1 MVEPLPSKQDTRVRF
16 PPPALM
22 SSDSALLHR
31 TEVDGVACVW
41 AEGKGDDLLAALLFR
56 VGAADESMR
65 INGVSHLVEHLALPT
80 VPISGADFNGTTDIL
95 TSLCW
100 VRAQPE
106 QTVDL
111 IAQVASSLADPPLAQ
126 LPVERTILQA
136 EAAQRPWSH
145 WHNALSLRYGPVAHG
160 LGAYPEYGVRTATD
174 EQIAEWA
181 VTRFTKGNAVLYLN
195 GPPPDGLVLPLP
207 VGERRSPPPPKPIP
221 YIDYPSVCPIEQ
233 DGCVVLSLV
242 AELSPATVTAMNVA
256 VGRLR
261 QRLRVESGT
270 TYHVSWITEALDRDQ
285 MHVLITADCLPAEVD
300 RTRGLVIA
308 TFDDLASDG
317 PTAE

>member
-31 TEVDGVACVW
+31 TEVGGVACVW

-111 IAQVASSLADPPLAQ
+111 IAQVASSLADPRLAQ

-174 EQIAEWA
+174 EQIAEWP
-181 VTRFTKGNAVLYLN
+181 VTRSQT
-195 GPPPDGLVLPLP
+195 
-207 VGERRSPPPPKPIP
+207 
-221 YIDYPSVCPIEQ
+221 
-233 DGCVVLSLV
+233 
-242 AELSPATVTAMNVA
+242 
-256 VGRLR
+256 
-261 QRLRVESGT
+261 
-270 TYHVSWITEALDRDQ
+270 
-285 MHVLITADCLPAEVD
+285 
-300 RTRGLVIA
+300 
-308 TFDDLASDG
+308 
-317 PTAE
+317 